1 MPSARLSHRSSNR
14 RDAASAPK
22 IETGLEINTLR
33 FQCANSGREVD
44 SGIST
49 QCRSHLI
56 SIRVHCPICQDL
68 HEWQVADERL
78 ATDFSAD
85 SHQGPQARTAELREQ
100 LLDELNHRLKNS
112 LQMLYGLLQIS
123 WSKTHNA
130 EAREALS
137 DTGRRIGAMGAAQ
150 QIFYSVHNSTDVNG
164 KSLLEAVCVNAE
176 AFFGEAVSITYE
188 STAGSLPKE
197 TAIPLALAL
206 NELLTN
212 AAKHGA
218 DDRGRITIAVGLSQR
233 PGEIE
238 LYVQDRGPGFDFEDS
253 QGRLSGLGLVRMLAA
268 RLKGSFTVERR
279 PGARCTLRFP
289 DQ

>member
-1 MPSARLSHRSSNR
+1 MPSARPSHRSPNR
-14 RDAASAPK
+14 RDAALAPK
-22 IETGLEINTLR
+22 IETGIEINTLR

-49 QCRSHLI
+49 RCRSHLI
-56 SIRVHCPICQDL
+56 SIRVHCPICEDL
-68 HEWQVADERL
+68 HEWQVADESL
-78 ATDFSAD
+78 APDLSAD
-85 SHQGPQARTAELREQ
+85 SQRPRAGIAELREQ

-123 WSKTHNA
+123 WSKTHSA

-164 KSLLEAVCVNAE
+164 KRLLEAVCVNAR
-176 AFFGEAVSITYE
+176 AFFGEAVSITHE

-197 TAIPLALAL
+197 TAVPLALAL

-212 AAKHGA
+212 AAKYGA
-218 DDRGRITIAVGLSQR
+218 NDRGRATINVGLGQR
-233 PGEIE
+233 SGEIE
-238 LYVQDRGPGFDFEDS
+238 LYVQDRGPGFDFAEA
-253 QGRLSGLGLVRMLAA
+253 QGRLSGLGLVTMLAA

-279 PGARCTLRFP
+279 SGARCTLRFP